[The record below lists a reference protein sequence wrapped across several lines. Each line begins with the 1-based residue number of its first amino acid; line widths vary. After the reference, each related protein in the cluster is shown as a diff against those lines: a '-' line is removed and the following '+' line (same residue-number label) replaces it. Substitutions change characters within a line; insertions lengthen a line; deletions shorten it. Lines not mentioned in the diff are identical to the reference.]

1 MFLSMLPWG
10 EQPWQAG
17 GGAEGDVEG
26 HGDNPQGG
34 WRPFN
39 QGVEEMLKEME
50 VKIGEDRVIIF
61 YGMDNGVFYEED
73 DNVERSSPN
82 QMQRGCIMKGKLVL
96 ATQKQ
101 VRGLTANCKPVMDR
115 ISGNRKFILSSSC
128 HLG

>member
-1 MFLSMLPWG
+1 M
-10 EQPWQAG
+10 
-17 GGAEGDVEG
+17 EG

-101 VRGLTANCKPVMDR
+101 EG
-115 ISGNRKFILSSSC
+115 
-128 HLG
+128 